1 MPGASGPSMQAMMR
15 AEEEQIQ
22 RLFNTHQGALQ
33 GLFTRLCNE
42 RRAWLEE
49 AFAAEMKHSLEMTGE
64 GVPKQTIHGGSSFVD
79 VVLVGK
85 SDSTVTGQGEDID
98 TSSLGRLCLASDDPR
113 RDTNDIIDPTNPA
126 ASVTKEENKS
136 CKEDTKNIREGSF
149 SMPMQKLFSE
159 QSADTPKHYEA
170 YLANQ
175 RMMSNIK
182 NHSVGAVMS
191 THLSKSFGF
200 SLSLAQLENKTRSWS
215 GYHPLRAF
223 TDHSAFVLVVAAV
236 VIFSLYVSAADVD
249 RSVAQTLKGLSVNT
263 VNNNTSNDNSS
274 DNTTTNN
281 KYIDSGN
288 NDQRVIEL
296 CFSIFFFMEL
306 ALRLVAEGVGFFL
319 SEERAWN
326 MFDFV
331 LVATSLVWIVI
342 DFLST
347 TGAITY
353 VQSLRLVRLLRT
365 LRVLRLIQAFRML
378 RLMVLSVIKS
388 FWTVGWAFVLLF
400 LFITTVSIL
409 LMQGII
415 MHSGVETD
423 DDIRQDLTLLSKHFK
438 GFGNTCLS
446 LFMAVTGGVDYWQ
459 LAEPLFNHGS
469 GLGVLFVAYVALMSI
484 GILNIITG
492 IFVQVAGALAA
503 QDRVILTQSQ
513 MNANASLMR
522 SLMKLF
528 PELDKDGSDMI
539 TLEEFEA
546 CASDPH
552 NAAYFTALGLDIT
565 KSKRFFNLIDLDG
578 SGELTSEEFV
588 MGCMRLQG
596 HSKAIDFETLASE
609 NYKLSRRM
617 KRVEKNLIHALEDIE
632 KSLCEAVCFGRT
644 RRVCTS
650 YVGSSTIIR
659 I

>member
-400 LFITTVSIL
+400 LFITTVSVV
-409 LMQGII
+409 LMQGIVVFI
-415 MHSGVETD
+415 DEHTVVSEEHL
-423 DDIRQDLTLLSKHFK
+423 RTLEQHFT
-438 GFGNTCLS
+438 GFGSTSLS
-446 LFMAVTGGVDYWQ
+446 LFMAVTGGVDYWD
-459 LAEPLFNHGS
+459 LAAPLFNIDS
-469 GLGVLFVAYVALMSI
+469 RLGIVFVAYVALMSI

-503 QDRVILTQSQ
+503 QDRVILTESQ
-513 MNANASLMR
+513 LSADQTLMR
-522 SLMKLF
+522 TLMKLF

-565 KSKRFFNLIDLDG
+565 KSKRFFNLIDQDG
-578 SGELTSEEFV
+578 SGQLTVEEFV
-588 MGCMRLQG
+588 MGCMRLKG
-596 HSKAIDFETLASE
+596 HSKVIDFETLASE
-609 NYKLSRRM
+609 NLKLRQRMKAVETNLIGALVNTETKLVEAIGEKRAGLTGDLSRATIR
-617 KRVEKNLIHALEDIE
+617 LI
-632 KSLCEAVCFGRT
+632 
-644 RRVCTS
+644 
-650 YVGSSTIIR
+650 
-659 I
+659 